1 MYWRYAERR
10 GWSIAT
16 LDARTDG
23 RDLRFALIEIA
34 GAGRLVLAGER
45 GGHSAQHRT
54 RSRSDGRIHTST
66 STVAV
71 FELADGAVV
80 ALRPADVRIDT
91 SADRAS
97 AASAGTRPR
106 RPCAPST
113 CPRVRRSRRGQGG
126 RRRTTEHELW
136 PFSRRASKR
145 ERRPRNGPR
154 SWTGGVPRSKPASPR
169 RAPHLRSDPRHRPL
183 PQWPED
189 PRCAARA
196 RWRAG
201 RDPRAPI
208 DDARPEAPVRLIV
221 EIHPD
226 RTGGQLALKRALV
239 SSSDAGEKQHLRR
252 CHTQGRRTRRARSGR
267 IGGGK
272 PARDT
277 RRADGRTSGKQR
289 QPVRGMS

>member
-126 RRRTTEHELW
+126 RRRTTEHELGR
-136 PFSRRASKR
+136 SQGARRSANAGR
-145 ERRPRNGPR
+145 G
-154 SWTGGVPRSKPASPR
+154 TGRAHGLVAYPGQSPPR
-169 RAPHLRSDPRHRPL
+169 RGAHRTYDLIRDTVRCPNGL
-183 PQWPED
+183 KTRGVQRALDGGLDEILEPQSMTHGPK
-189 PRCAARA
+189 PRC
-196 RWRAG
+196 G
-201 RDPRAPI
+201 
-208 DDARPEAPVRLIV
+208 
-221 EIHPD
+221 
-226 RTGGQLALKRALV
+226 
-239 SSSDAGEKQHLRR
+239 
-252 CHTQGRRTRRARSGR
+252 
-267 IGGGK
+267 
-272 PARDT
+272 
-277 RRADGRTSGKQR
+277 
-289 QPVRGMS
+289 